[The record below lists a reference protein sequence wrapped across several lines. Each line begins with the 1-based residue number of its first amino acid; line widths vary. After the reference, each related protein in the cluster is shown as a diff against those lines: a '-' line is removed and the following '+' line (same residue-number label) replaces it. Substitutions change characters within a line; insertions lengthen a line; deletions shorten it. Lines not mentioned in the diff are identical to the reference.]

1 MRRIVA
7 ISFLLLSFNCIS
19 QNHELGKVTIE
30 ELKEKVCPQ
39 DTSAAASIL
48 FSIGK
53 VYFNF
58 SQNNGF
64 EQVVEKSVKIKIY
77 KKEGYDYANQSIS
90 YYVGGNNKEKVSV
103 SKAITYNLENNKIE
117 KTKLSTDG
125 EFTENV
131 NKYYARKKIT
141 LPNVKVGSIFEF
153 KFQVISSYLDIS
165 PWQFQSEIP
174 ELYSEFTTVIP
185 EYYVY
190 NTQNKGYLT
199 PVIQKEKNTKTVT
212 YTTKDR
218 QDNGRL
224 TSANFSDESLSYTE
238 QKTTYVL
245 ENVPA
250 LKEESFVNNLTNY
263 TCGIE
268 HELSSIQ
275 YPNQPFKNLAT
286 DWETVVK
293 EIYQD
298 ENFGSE
304 LNKSGY
310 FEKDIDA
317 LLAGITSP
325 QEKIAVI
332 FSFVKSKMNWNEYYG
347 YNCDKGVKK
356 AYQEKTGNIA
366 EINLMLT
373 SMLRYAGFEANPIL
387 VSTRSNGISLFPSM
401 KAFNSVIAG
410 VELENQVVLLDGTNK
425 YTLPGILPIRDLN
438 WFGRIIR
445 KNGSSATI
453 DLMPNSN
460 SKEIITILASIN
472 AQGEVTGKIRDQYFD
487 YNAFVFRNNYNG
499 VTKDSYIEKLEKRH
513 SGLEV
518 GDYEVQNSNELSKA
532 IIENYSFTS
541 NNVVEIIGEKMYLS
555 PLMFFTTT
563 ENPFKQETRE
573 YPIDFVFPNQD
584 KFNVSINIP
593 EGYVVETLPQSKSV
607 SMVENMAGFKYNIT
621 SNGNQIQ
628 LSYTADTNRAIIGS
642 EYYEVL
648 KNYYK
653 EIIVKQTEKIVLKK
667 G

>member
-1 MRRIVA
+1 MKRIVV
-7 ISFLLLSFNCIS
+7 ICLFVVSFNCMS
-19 QNHELGKVTIE
+19 QNYELGKVTLE
-30 ELKEKVCPQ
+30 ELREKTCPQ
-39 DTSAAASIL
+39 DTSAVASIL
-48 FSIGK
+48 FSVGK

-64 EQVVEKSVKIKIY
+64 EQVFEKSVKIKIY
-77 KKEGYDYANQSIS
+77 KKEGYDYANQSIA

-103 SKAITYNLENNKIE
+103 SKAITYNVEDNKIE
-117 KTKLSTDG
+117 KTKLTSDG

-141 LPNVKVGSIFEF
+141 LPNVKVGSIIEF

-174 ELYSEFTTVIP
+174 ELHSEFTTVIP

-199 PVIQKEKNTKTVT
+199 PKIQQEKNTKTVT
-212 YTTKDR
+212 YTSKDR
-218 QDNGRL
+218 HDNGRL
-224 TSANFSDESLSYTE
+224 TSANFSDESISYTE
-238 QKTTYVL
+238 QKTSYVV
-245 ENVPA
+245 ENAPA

-263 TCGIE
+263 TSGIE
-268 HELSSIQ
+268 YELSSIQ
-275 YPNQPFKNLAT
+275 YPNQPFQNLAT

-293 EIYQD
+293 GIYQD
-298 ENFGSE
+298 DNFGSE

-310 FEKDIDA
+310 FEKDIEA
-317 LLAGITSP
+317 LLAGTTTP
-325 QEKIAVI
+325 QEKIGVV
-332 FSFVKSKMNWNEYYG
+332 FSYVKSKMNWNDYYG

-356 AYQEKTGNIA
+356 AYQDKTGNIA
-366 EINLMLT
+366 EINLMLA

-401 KAFNSVIAG
+401 KAFNSVIVG
-410 VELENQVVLLDGTNK
+410 VELESQVVLLDATNK
-425 YTLPGILPIRDLN
+425 FTLPGILPIRDLN

-472 AQGEVTGKIRDQYFD
+472 EQGVVSGKIRDQYFD
-487 YNAFVFRNNYNG
+487 YNAFIYRNNYNG

-513 SGLEV
+513 SGLEI
-518 GDYEVQNSNELSKA
+518 GDYEVQNSNELSKP
-532 IIENYSFTS
+532 IVENYSFTS
-541 NNVVEIIGEKMYLS
+541 NNAVEIIGDKMYLS
-555 PLMFFTTT
+555 PLLFFATT

-573 YPIDFVFPNQD
+573 YPIDFVYPNQD
-584 KFNVSINIP
+584 KFNVSITIP

-607 SMVENMAGFKYNIT
+607 SMVENMAGFKYTIT

-653 EIIVKQTEKIVLKK
+653 EIILKQTEKIVLKK
-667 G
+667 A